1 MAPMTIKSKIIVFFL
16 IISLQSFL
24 VSCKKSKYDVIP
36 SVVVDFTIN
45 LNDPLFFNLLSPFTF
60 VYVDQTTNN
69 WGQYS
74 AGYDN
79 NGIIVFRSTEDEF
92 YAYDRTC
99 PYDYEVNHKSVKIN
113 ADMIYATCPNCGTTY
128 ALSANGTPVSGV
140 GRYPLKNYRTG
151 FNGLLVHVYYY

>member
-1 MAPMTIKSKIIVFFL
+1 MTIRSKIIVFFL
-16 IISLQSFL
+16 IISLQPFL

-36 SVVVDFTIN
+36 TVVVDFSIN
-45 LNDPLFFNLLSPFTF
+45 LNDPLFINLLSPFTY

-74 AGYDN
+74 AGYNN

-99 PYDYEVNHKSVKIN
+99 PYDYEVTQKN
-113 ADMIYATCPNCGTTY
+113 AKVNAVDMIYAVCPECGTEY
-128 ALSANGTPVSGV
+128 ALTANGSPASGV
-140 GRYPLKNYRTG
+140 GRYPLKNYRTA
-151 FNGLLVHVYYY
+151 FNGLYVHVYNY

>member
-1 MAPMTIKSKIIVFFL
+1 MTIKSKIIVFFL
-16 IISLQSFL
+16 IISLQPFL

-36 SVVVDFTIN
+36 AVVVDFSIN
-45 LNDPLFFNLLSPFTF
+45 LNDPLFINLLSPFTY

-74 AGYDN
+74 AGYNN

-99 PYDYEVNHKSVKIN
+99 PYDYEVNKKNVRVD
-113 ADMIYATCPNCGTTY
+113 AVDMIYAVCPECGTKY
-128 ALSANGTPVSGV
+128 ALTANGSPASGV
-140 GRYPLKNYRTG
+140 GRYPLKNYRTA
-151 FNGLLVHVYYY
+151 FNGLYVHVYNY